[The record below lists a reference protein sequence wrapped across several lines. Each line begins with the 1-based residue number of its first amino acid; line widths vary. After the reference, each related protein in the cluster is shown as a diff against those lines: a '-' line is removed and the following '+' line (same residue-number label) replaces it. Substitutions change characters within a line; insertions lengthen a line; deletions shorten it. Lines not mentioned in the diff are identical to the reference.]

1 MDPSI
6 HSEADGSGDG
16 DALADGEALSAARQM
31 ESDEEKQ
38 PFQWAS
44 AQKKSHHNDT
54 ETKQS

>member
-1 MDPSI
+1 MDLGI

-44 AQKKSHHNDT
+44 AQKKMPP
-54 ETKQS
+54 